1 MGLLDKVEK
10 TKDEKIEG
18 VHNLVG
24 DPENPQ
30 LEKVDSAELKIEK
43 SPQKVVQAKAPQT
56 PKAPKPRRARKPK
69 ATKQPRTIDDNLIP
83 AKGWSKSFARIV
95 DLIMTWGLCI
105 PAAFFIVG
113 GSDPTLPLL
122 FGLLLMLPNM
132 FILPIKF
139 GRTVGHVV
147 TQTVLLT
154 YKGSKPFFVYFIL
167 AVTITPSLLFAMF
180 FALIGTSNSAYFIV
194 AGVLMAY
201 WLANYITRK
210 LTSANQGIWEAAF
223 GVHHFAY
230 VSEKKTTGW
239 VARLEAFGERADK
252 RFNVPKGEDD
262 ESAGVDG

>member
-18 VHNLVG
+18 MHNLVG
-24 DPENPQ
+24 DPQNPE
-30 LEKVDSAELKIEK
+30 LEEVDPVNLESETITE
-43 SPQKVVQAKAPQT
+43 QKVKSRPRPVKE
-56 PKAPKPRRARKPK
+56 PKPRRARKPK
-69 ATKQPRTIDDNLIP
+69 ATRQPRTISDNLIP
-83 AKGWSKSFARIV
+83 AKGWTKSFARIV
-95 DLIMTWGLCI
+95 DLIMTWGLCF

-122 FGLLLMLPNM
+122 IGLLLMLPNM

-139 GRTVGHVV
+139 GRSIGHVV

-154 YKGSKPFFVYFIL
+154 YKATKPIFVYFIL
-167 AVTITPSLLFAMF
+167 AATITPSLIFAMF

-194 AGVLMAY
+194 AGILIAY
-201 WLANYITRK
+201 WLANYTTRRV
-210 LTSANQGIWEAAF
+210 TSANQGIWEAVF
-223 GVHHFAY
+223 SVHHVAY

-262 ESAGVDG
+262 ESTGVDG